1 VIAVALPAPDAWDA
15 SRPDTPEGA
24 VFVRFIADSI
34 VPEVERR
41 FAASPRRADRWLL
54 GFSGGAN
61 VMLDL
66 AVRRPALFGRVAA
79 QSPGWMFRDP
89 ATLQTIDQV
98 FIDGAIRNVER
109 ATGEVLPA
117 FWFTWGDAA
126 SEWES
131 RSRVHGA
138 RMMQALRARGARVE
152 QGALVP
158 GDHGLHLLEQSL
170 REALAFLWASA
181 RGDSAS

>member
-1 VIAVALPAPDAWDA
+1 VAPD
-15 SRPDTPEGA
+15 SQE
-24 VFVRFIADSI
+24 VRVYLPPSYT
-34 VPEVERR
+34 
-41 FAASPRRADRWLL
+41 ADRRYPTIYTFI
-54 GFSGGAN
+54 G
-61 VMLDL
+61 DL
-66 AVRRPALFGRVAA
+66 YFGRAALFARVAA

-89 ATLQTIDQV
+89 ATMRKIDQV

-109 ATGEVLPA
+109 ATGGELPS

-138 RMMQALRARGARVE
+138 RMIRALRARGASVE

-158 GDHGLHLLEQSL
+158 GDHGLPLLEQSL

-181 RGDSAS
+181 GKGSAG